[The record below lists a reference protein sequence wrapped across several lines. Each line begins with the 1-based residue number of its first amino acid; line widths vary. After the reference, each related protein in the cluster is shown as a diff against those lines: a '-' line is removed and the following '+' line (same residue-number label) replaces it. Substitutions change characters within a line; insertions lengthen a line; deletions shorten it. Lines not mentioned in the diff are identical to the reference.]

1 MKYGIELIN
10 SLEAEIEMYHKNMTE
25 RMSRI
30 DDGMTDMDD
39 CFMSQRVDERGIST
53 AKSKIHLLK
62 NGGCAW
68 FTEYATLDGQIINAR
83 WCDTRYGLK
92 LRAEMPD
99 GSVVWT
105 TADTAKGL
113 AKKGIKKVE
122 CLRPAW
128 FAFHSSS
135 RGLAGVYGGDYV
147 LFPSDYNYATG
158 EPASAEPIEMKDA
171 D

>member
-1 MKYGIELIN
+1 MRYGTELIK
-10 SLEAEIEMYHKNMTE
+10 SLESEIESYRNNMRE
-25 RMSRI
+25 RASRV
-30 DDGMTDMDD
+30 DDGMTDFDD
-39 CFMSQRVDERGIST
+39 CFISQRVEERGIRT
-53 AKSKIHLLK
+53 AQEKIDLLK
-62 NGGCAW
+62 KGGCAW
-68 FTEYATLDGQIINAR
+68 FSEYATLEGELINAR

-99 GSVVWT
+99 GSVIWT

-128 FAFHSSS
+128 FAFKSSS
-135 RGLAGVYGGDYV
+135 RGLAGVYSGDYV

-158 EPASAEPIEMKDA
+158 EAAPADPIEIREA
-171 D
+171 E